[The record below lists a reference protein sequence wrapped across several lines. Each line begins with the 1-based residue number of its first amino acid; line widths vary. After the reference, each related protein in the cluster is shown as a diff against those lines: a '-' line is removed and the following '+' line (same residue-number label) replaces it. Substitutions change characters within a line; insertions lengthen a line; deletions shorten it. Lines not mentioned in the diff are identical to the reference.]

1 MTETITT
8 NNKIKQDRNADFSS
22 INWTKRN
29 IWLVLGSDVKISEDL
44 ILKSKSLWNYKWF
57 MVIDDNYVLINDG
70 KSLVSEIEKCGRLR
84 KSWVNYC
91 GPISYKEHDW
101 KYYFLEH
108 RAPWLQLDFYNYD
121 DINFDEAFQKY
132 FSYLKL
138 LSNASQEQ
146 YNKFFSDIEL
156 MKKESLRPDYCS
168 LWNLF
173 YDKRIWFSFIDVYPC
188 NIRPWDSKLSVP
200 QIFNMILNPKFS
212 YKNLNIIPK
221 EEVDKYNKTIKIIYE
236 KIIKSLKLYNYPDD
250 EIKNYLSKWIH
261 KFSSNECIC
270 YKNIEKYVEEHYN
283 PNEIIIWL

>member
-1 MTETITT
+1 MKETITT
-8 NNKIKQDRNADFSS
+8 NNKIRQKHNLDFRN
-22 INWTKRN
+22 INWTKKN
-29 IWLVLGSDVKISEDL
+29 IWLVLESDIKISEDL
-44 ILKSKSLWNYKWF
+44 ILKSKSLWDYKWF
-57 MVIDDNYVLINDG
+57 MIIDDNYILIKEW
-70 KSLVSEIEKCGRLR
+70 KSLVSEIEKCERLR

-108 RAPWLQLDFYNYD
+108 RAPWLQLDFYKYD
-121 DINFDEAFQKY
+121 EIKFDEAFQKY

-188 NIRPWDSKLSVP
+188 NIRPWESKLSVS

-270 YKNIEKYVEEHYN
+270 YKNIEKYIEEHYN